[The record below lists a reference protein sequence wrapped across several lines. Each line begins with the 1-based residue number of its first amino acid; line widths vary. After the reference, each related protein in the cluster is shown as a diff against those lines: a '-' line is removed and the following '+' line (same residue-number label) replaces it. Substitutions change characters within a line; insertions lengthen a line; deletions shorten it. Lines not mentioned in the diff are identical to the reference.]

1 MTNRPSS
8 VSWPKRAVVT
18 AGMPYGNKALHFGHV
33 GGVFVPADCFAR
45 FLRDRIGK
53 DNVRFVSGTDCY
65 GSPINEGYRKEV
77 EAGTFSGSIADYVMR
92 NHNQQKATLD
102 SYDISLDI
110 FEGSGIGH
118 CASVHQETVA
128 RAITRLYDNGF
139 LHKRETMQFYDPKA
153 HTFLNGRQVVGR
165 CPVQGC
171 KSEHAYADECDLGH
185 QYAPSELIAPHSTLT
200 GVTPEMRPVA
210 NWYFD
215 LPAFHDFLEKRVE
228 EMRKDPDT
236 RPLVPEAIS
245 EFLQAPIM
253 FVKNEE
259 HDQYLAVKDR
269 LPKHRFEAAQGNKQS
284 FQLIFDDIDDRD
296 TARSIMKENGIRF
309 RTGKTLVPFR
319 ITGNIEWGVK
329 APDLDGESGN
339 LTVWCWPESL
349 IAPISFTVAVN
360 DKLGLPREEWRKFW
374 CSDDARVYQFIG
386 QDNLYFYGVA
396 QPAMWQAMRTDSDP
410 DQPAHGNDLRQTEIV
425 ANHHILL
432 NGKKA
437 SSSSKIKPP
446 SADDL
451 LNHYTAEQLRAHWL
465 GLGLDQKSVSFEPK
479 AYNPDPDRRN
489 DPRVADPVLKE
500 GALLTKVFNR
510 LARSCLYEAKNNFD
524 GYMPLGPVS
533 SEVHDHVFEVMDK
546 YERIMEKQ
554 ELHSIMSLMD
564 EFIRWSNK
572 YWSAQI
578 KRVVNDNAED
588 DRAQVL
594 IDSFYLLRICTLL
607 MHPVVPRGCEEICDY
622 MNFDK
627 DKFFDWNASFDDL
640 GELCSD
646 AEVKHHRHAVKILPP
661 RFDFFRMHPSQMKA
675 KKKK

>member
-1 MTNRPSS
+1 MSNRPSS

-45 FLRDRIGK
+45 FLRDRIGAE
-53 DNVRFVSGTDCY
+53 NVRFVSGTDCY
-65 GSPINEGYRKEV
+65 GSPINEGFRKEV
-77 EAGTFSGSIADYVMR
+77 EAGKFSGTISDYVMR
-92 NHNQQKATLD
+92 NHMMQKSTLD

-118 CASVHQETVA
+118 SAAVHEEIVSKF
-128 RAITRLYDNGF
+128 IKRLYDNGF
-139 LHKRETMQFYDPKA
+139 LHKRQTLQFYDPQAK
-153 HTFLNGRQVVGR
+153 TFLNGRQVVGR

-185 QYAPSELIAPHSTLT
+185 QYDPSELIAPHSTLT

-215 LPAFHDFLEKRVE
+215 LPAFHDFLQARVDA
-228 EMRKDPDT
+228 MRNDPDT
-236 RPLVPEAIS
+236 RSLIPDSIE
-245 EFLQAPIM
+245 EFLQPPVM
-253 FVKNEE
+253 FVKNDEYDAYE
-259 HDQYLAVKDR
+259 QVKDT
-269 LPKHRFEAAQGNKQS
+269 LPDHRFIAAEGNKQS
-284 FQLIFDDIDDRD
+284 FQLVFDDIDARD
-296 TARSIMKENGIRF
+296 KARGVMKKAGIRF

-329 APDLDGESGN
+329 APDLDGKSSG

-349 IAPISFTVAVN
+349 IAPISFTIAAN
-360 DKLGLPREEWRKFW
+360 DALGLPREVWRSFW
-374 CSDDARVYQFIG
+374 CSDDARVYQFMG
-386 QDNLYFYGVA
+386 QDNMYFYGVA
-396 QPAMWQAMRTDSDP
+396 QPAMWQAVRTDGDL
-410 DQPAHGNDLRQTEIV
+410 DKPAHGDDLRQTDLV

-437 SSSSKIKPP
+437 SSSSKVKPP

-451 LNHYTAEQLRAHWL
+451 LNHYTVDQLRAHWL

-479 AYNPDPDRRN
+479 AYEPDPARRN

-524 GYMPLGPVS
+524 GYMPIGPVS
-533 SEVHDHVFEVMDK
+533 PDVVEHAMAAMDE

-554 ELHSIMSLMD
+554 QLHSIMSLMD
-564 EFIRWSNK
+564 RFIRWSNK

-578 KRVVNDNAED
+578 KHVINDGAEQ
-588 DRAQVL
+588 DRTQVL
-594 IDSFYLLRICTLL
+594 IDSFYLLRVCTLL
-607 MHPVVPRGCEEICDY
+607 MHPMVPRGCELICEY
-622 MNFDK
+622 MGFDK
-627 DKFFDWNASFDDL
+627 DAFFDWNASFDDL
-640 GELCSD
+640 SGLCSD
-646 AEVKHHRHAVKILPP
+646 AENEFGRHAVKILPP
-661 RFDFFRMHPSQMKA
+661 RFDFFSMHPSQMK
-675 KKKK
+675 KKNK